1 MLTGSS
7 RTADSGRG
15 EEMETDN
22 NTNAIAIAPA
32 EQPMDE
38 TREVLP
44 NGTPGTSLD
53 AEHSSEKIAEMGKQ
67 NADWL
72 AKPVKMKKLFFGNTV
87 TAKQLTFTVGNM
99 GLIYRGNRCMRTAP
113 FVCRTDQNDSNQA
126 WAEFETHSF
135 FGKGL
140 SWWPWERASTKI
152 TYIPLK
158 KTEDYMDT
166 LNGDGFLMKFDEV
179 SMSQLPMYVRYSKT
193 KMAEIETDNRFI
205 AQALLLKQRLQKLEK
220 PKTNWVFLG
229 AILVPLLIIA
239 LIAGFFLVF
248 PNAWPQL
255 THWLGSLTSNLGSN
269 LKPPGYS

>member
-205 AQALLLKQRLQKLEK
+205 AQALPAQAEAAEAGEAEDELGVPRSDTRPIAHHSPDSRILPRVPERLAAADALARQPDQQPRKQPE
-220 PKTNWVFLG
+220 T
-229 AILVPLLIIA
+229 
-239 LIAGFFLVF
+239 AGI
-248 PNAWPQL
+248 
-255 THWLGSLTSNLGSN
+255 
-269 LKPPGYS
+269 